1 MRAFLLCALALPAV
15 AQTTLTFEKDILP
28 VVTQYCF
35 TCHGQSSPQLGL
47 DLRTAASTLRGS
59 HNGPVIVKGDPE
71 KSLLYQKISTKAMP
85 PPAFKQT
92 MPEPQIEIIKRWI
105 AEGAPS
111 DKPSGASKEVLE
123 QRAAFDK
130 EIMPLFTAR
139 CVQCHGAGKPM
150 GGLDLRSLSALL
162 KGSVNGAVVLEGF
175 SEKSLLVR
183 KVASRNMPPPGAGE
197 PLTEDQIQAI
207 RKWIDKGQFVD
218 HAESHE
224 STEREFTKAEA
235 PDISAKDREFWSF
248 RKPVAAPVPRVKAA
262 KRVRT
267 PIDAFVLSKLE
278 SKELTMSPDASAKTL
293 LRRAYF
299 DLLGIPPTPEE
310 AAAFLNDTKPG
321 AYERLIDRLLASPQY
336 GERWGRH
343 WLDAAGYVD
352 TQAKDFEAIKP
363 DIARGHVALSRL
375 RH

>member
-59 HNGPVIVKGDPE
+59 HNGPVIVKGIPE

-111 DKPSGASKEVLE
+111 DKPTGASKEVLV

-175 SEKSLLVR
+175 SEK
-183 KVASRNMPPPGAGE
+183 KPSRSQSRQPEYAACRAPGE
-197 PLTEDQIQAI
+197 PLSEDQIQAI

-224 STEREFTKAEA
+224 STRARVHKSRGAGYQ
-235 PDISAKDREFWSF
+235 RQ
-248 RKPVAAPVPRVKAA
+248 RPRVL
-262 KRVRT
+262 VFPQT
-267 PIDAFVLSKLE
+267 G
-278 SKELTMSPDASAKTL
+278 
-293 LRRAYF
+293 RRA
-299 DLLGIPPTPEE
+299 GSAE
-310 AAAFLNDTKPG
+310 
-321 AYERLIDRLLASPQY
+321 
-336 GERWGRH
+336 
-343 WLDAAGYVD
+343 
-352 TQAKDFEAIKP
+352 
-363 DIARGHVALSRL
+363 
-375 RH
+375 